1 MFSLK
6 NNLVWF
12 FCLKMYLTENLKV
25 NGKRE
30 LFADSFG
37 PVYVVGGAG
46 NGQRA
51 VKLDMETDR
60 FGQTPTSNL

>member
-1 MFSLK
+1 
-6 NNLVWF
+6 
-12 FCLKMYLTENLKV
+12 MYLTENLKV

-51 VKLDMETDR
+51 AKLDMETDR